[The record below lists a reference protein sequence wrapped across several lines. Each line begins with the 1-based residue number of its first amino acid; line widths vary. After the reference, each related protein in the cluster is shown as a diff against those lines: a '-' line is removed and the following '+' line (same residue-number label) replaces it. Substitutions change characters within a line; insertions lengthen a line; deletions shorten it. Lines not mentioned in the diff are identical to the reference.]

1 MRAYVESYGCTLNRG
16 EAAEME
22 DLLRSHGWQ
31 IVAEPEDAD
40 LALLVACV
48 VIDSTERRML
58 KRAKTLS
65 SVPRLI
71 ITGCMAT
78 ARKEV
83 AEEVAPNAEFLP
95 PGDVDSLSALI
106 ESVGPRVPDEGP
118 CQGYA
123 IVPIATGCTGNC
135 AYCIT
140 RLARG
145 TVRSRSPED
154 IVDRIA
160 DLARDGPLEIRLTS
174 QDAAAYGLDIGA
186 DLIDLVEGICDIR
199 SDFRLRVG
207 MMNPRNVLPMVDR
220 LAEVFSEPKMFKFL
234 HLPIQSGSDRLLAKM
249 GRGHGRAEFEDIVT
263 RMRSRVPGLTLST
276 DIIVGY
282 PGEEDSD
289 HEANLSVVRELRPDI
304 VNVTRFSARP
314 GTDAVTQGPAVGG
327 RTAKARS
334 RELSRL
340 RFEIALENNNALIGE
355 TMTAL
360 STERGRGS
368 STLLRNE
375 AYRQIVVREPVPL
388 RRYYKVSIL
397 DATPTHLIG
406 EVI

>member
-22 DLLRSHGWQ
+22 DMLRSRGWQ
-31 IVAEPEDAD
+31 IVADPGDAD

-48 VIDSTERRML
+48 VIESTERRML
-58 KRAKTLS
+58 KRAKALS

-71 ITGCMAT
+71 ISGCMAT

-83 AEEVAPNAEFLP
+83 AEEAVPNAEFVP
-95 PGDVDSLSALI
+95 PGDVDSLSALVD
-106 ESVGPRVPDEGP
+106 SVGPQMQDEGP

-154 IVDRIA
+154 IVARIA
-160 DLARDGPLEIRLTS
+160 DLATDGPLEIRLTS
-174 QDAAAYGLDIGA
+174 QDAAAYGLDIDT
-186 DLIDLVEGICDIR
+186 DLIDLVERICDIR
-199 SDFRLRVG
+199 LDFRLRVG
-207 MMNPRNVLPMVDR
+207 MMNPRNVLPIVDR
-220 LAEVFSEPKMFKFL
+220 LAEVFSDPKMFKFL
-234 HLPIQSGSDRLLAKM
+234 HLPVQSGSGRMLAKM
-249 GRGHGRAEFEDIVT
+249 GRGHGRAEFEEIVT
-263 RMRSRVPGLTLST
+263 RMRSSVPDLTLST

-282 PGEEDSD
+282 PGEEGSD

-314 GTDAVTQGPAVGG
+314 GTEAATHGPAVGG

-334 RELSRL
+334 RELTRL
-340 RFEIALENNNALIGE
+340 RFEIALENNNASIGE

-360 STERGRGS
+360 SIERGRGS

-388 RRYYKVSIL
+388 RRYYEVSIR

>member
-1 MRAYVESYGCTLNRG
+1 
-16 EAAEME
+16 
-22 DLLRSHGWQ
+22 
-31 IVAEPEDAD
+31 
-40 LALLVACV
+40 
-48 VIDSTERRML
+48 
-58 KRAKTLS
+58 
-65 SVPRLI
+65 
-71 ITGCMAT
+71 
-78 ARKEV
+78 
-83 AEEVAPNAEFLP
+83 
-95 PGDVDSLSALI
+95 
-106 ESVGPRVPDEGP
+106 
-118 CQGYA
+118 
-123 IVPIATGCTGNC
+123 
-135 AYCIT
+135 
-140 RLARG
+140 
-145 TVRSRSPED
+145 
-154 IVDRIA
+154 
-160 DLARDGPLEIRLTS
+160 
-174 QDAAAYGLDIGA
+174 
-186 DLIDLVEGICDIR
+186 
-199 SDFRLRVG
+199 
-207 MMNPRNVLPMVDR
+207 
-220 LAEVFSEPKMFKFL
+220 
-234 HLPIQSGSDRLLAKM
+234 
-249 GRGHGRAEFEDIVT
+249 
-263 RMRSRVPGLTLST
+263 VPGLTLST